1 MILLT
6 EYAQLLYSEHGE
18 DYLFFNIGVE
28 GALAN
33 QILSGILKSVEPKA
47 ERLKDD

>member
-18 DYLFFNIGVE
+18 DYLLFNIGVE

-33 QILSGILKSVEPKA
+33 QILSGILN
-47 ERLKDD
+47 